1 MRFLIAFL
9 LSVSLVG
16 CGSPSSPE
24 TESEAAA
31 TSSETTA
38 APTTATDES
47 ADARLARVLDSQ
59 PDDVKAR
66 YAFRNPQATLTFFGI
81 EPGMT
86 VLEGLPGRGWYTK
99 LLLQYLGPDGTVL
112 AANYNLDMYPLFS
125 FFTDEM
131 LIQQAAWAD
140 TWQDTTA
147 DWGGDDG
154 AATAAF
160 HFGSMPESLAGT
172 ADAVFFPRVL
182 HNAARF
188 ESEGKGPFLTEI
200 LADAYA
206 VLKPGGV
213 LGVVQH
219 EARADKS
226 DEWAN
231 GSRGYLKKQFVIDA
245 ATAAGFEFVEESA
258 INENPQ
264 DQPGDDDIVWRLPP
278 SLSTSGGD
286 EALTEQYKAIGESN
300 RMTLKFRKPGA

>member
-1 MRFLIAFL
+1 
-9 LSVSLVG
+9 
-16 CGSPSSPE
+16 
-24 TESEAAA
+24 
-31 TSSETTA
+31 
-38 APTTATDES
+38 
-47 ADARLARVLDSQ
+47 
-59 PDDVKAR
+59 
-66 YAFRNPQATLTFFGI
+66 
-81 EPGMT
+81 MT

-112 AANYNLDMYPLFS
+112 AANYNLQMYPLFS

-131 LIQQAAWAD
+131 LAQQAAWSEN
-140 TWQDTTA
+140 WQESTE
-147 DWGGDDG
+147 DWGGDNG

-160 HFGSMPESLAGT
+160 HFGSMPDELAGT

-188 ESEGKGPFLTEI
+188 QSEGEGEYLTEI

-219 EARADKS
+219 EAREDKS

-231 GSRGYLKKQFVIDA
+231 GSRGYLKKQFVIDRIV
-245 ATAAGFEFVEESA
+245 AAGFEFVAESD
-258 INENPQ
+258 INENPN
-264 DQPGDDDIVWRLPP
+264 DQPGEDDIVWRLPP

-286 EALTEQYKAIGESN
+286 EALSDGYKAIGESN
-300 RMTLKFRKPGA
+300 RMTLKFRKPGE

>member
-1 MRFLIAFL
+1 MRVVLVLLIFAGL
-9 LSVSLVG
+9 AG
-16 CGSPSSPE
+16 CGSSSSPDS
-24 TESEAAA
+24 ESA
-31 TSSETTA
+31 TADSA
-38 APTTATDES
+38 APESSASVEES

-59 PDDVKAR
+59 PDEFKAR
-66 YAFRNPQATLTFFGI
+66 YAFRHPRETLTFFGV

-99 LLLQYLGPDGTVL
+99 LLLQYLGPDGKVL
-112 AANYNLDMYPLFS
+112 AANYNLNMYPLFS

-131 LIQQAAWAD
+131 LAQQEAWAGN
-140 TWQDTTA
+140 WQAFSA

-154 AATAAF
+154 ASTEAF

-172 ADAVFFPRVL
+172 ADVVFFPRVL

-188 ESEGKGPFLTEI
+188 EDEGEGPFLTEI

-231 GSRGYLKKQFVIDA
+231 GSRGYLKKQFVIDR
-245 ATAAGFEFVEESA
+245 ATAAGFEFVAESDV
-258 INENPQ
+258 NENPL

-278 SLSTSGGD
+278 SLSTSGGN
-286 EALTEQYKAIGESN
+286 EELTARYQAIGESN
-300 RMTLKFRKPGA
+300 RMTLKFIKPADSD

>member
-1 MRFLIAFL
+1 MRK
-9 LSVSLVG
+9 SVLFSVLFILAA
-16 CGSPSSPE
+16 CGSPSTDSSSTPDE
-24 TESEAAA
+24 AEATEQTAVL
-31 TSSETTA
+31 SSLQT
-38 APTTATDES
+38 
-47 ADARLARVLDSQ
+47 VLDAQ
-59 PDDVKAR
+59 PDEVKAR
-66 YAFRNPQATLTFFGI
+66 YPYRHPEQTLTFFGI

-112 AANYNLDMYPLFS
+112 AANYNLQMYPLFS

-131 LIQQAAWAD
+131 LAQQAAWSEN
-140 TWQDTTA
+140 WQESTE
-147 DWGGDDG
+147 DWGGDNG

-160 HFGSMPESLAGT
+160 HFGSMPDELAGT

-188 ESEGKGPFLTEI
+188 QSEGEGEYLTEI

-219 EARADKS
+219 EAREDKS

-231 GSRGYLKKQFVIDA
+231 GSRGYLKKQFVIDRIV
-245 ATAAGFEFVEESA
+245 AAGFEFVAESD
-258 INENPQ
+258 INENPN
-264 DQPGDDDIVWRLPP
+264 DQPGEDDIVWRLPP

-286 EALTEQYKAIGESN
+286 EALSDGYKAIGESN
-300 RMTLKFRKPGA
+300 RMTLKFRKPGE

>member
-1 MRFLIAFL
+1 MRFAIAFL
-9 LSVSLVG
+9 LSASLVG

-24 TESEAAA
+24 PESVGAAAEATA
-31 TSSETTA
+31 TSSPA
-38 APTTATDES
+38 VRES
-47 ADARLARVLDSQ
+47 AAVRLERVLDSQ

-66 YAFRNPQATLTFFGI
+66 YAFRNPQVTLTFFGI

-131 LIQQAAWAD
+131 LVQQAAWLEN
-140 TWQDTTA
+140 WPETTA

-154 AATAAF
+154 AATTAF
-160 HFGSMPESLAGT
+160 HFGSMPDSLAGT
-172 ADAVFFPRVL
+172 ADVVFFPRVL

-188 ESEGKGPFLTEI
+188 EAEGKGPFLTEI

-219 EARADKS
+219 EARADKT

-231 GSRGYLKKQFVIDA
+231 GGRGYLKKQFVIDRA
-245 ATAAGFEFVEESA
+245 KAAGFEYLAESDV
-258 INENPQ
+258 NENPQ

-286 EALTEQYKAIGESN
+286 EALTEQYKAIGESH
-300 RMTLKFRKPGA
+300 RMTLKFIKPDQSD